1 MHRTHIVVNLT
12 RFYIRK
18 SSSFL
23 RRNSRFSQTWW
34 LRFNCNVLFTFKFD
48 NYARATTMG
57 EIFLAYSHIL
67 GILIIFTSLFMENI
81 LIGKDMTLRD
91 MKRISKAD
99 QWYGIGS
106 IVVLATG
113 FARIYLVGKGS
124 DYYWSH
130 PLFLLK
136 LSLFTIVGLLSIYP
150 TIQFIKIYKKRKADE
165 ATRFTWDD
173 SSRFKLMARLQIGIL
188 LIIPFLANMI
198 ARGMGVS

>member
-23 RRNSRFSQTWW
+23 RRNGRFSRTRW

-48 NYARATTMG
+48 NYATATTMG

-67 GILIIFTSLFMENI
+67 GILIIFTSLFVENI

-91 MKRISKAD
+91 MKRITKAD

-106 IVVLATG
+106 ILMLATG

-136 LSLFTIVGLLSIYP
+136 LGLFTIVGLLSIYP
-150 TIQFIKIYKKRKADE
+150 TIQFIKITKC
-165 ATRFTWDD
+165 
-173 SSRFKLMARLQIGIL
+173 
-188 LIIPFLANMI
+188 IIV
-198 ARGMGVS
+198 G